1 MKKDP
6 KQKNSSLMKNILKPN
21 TLIIVAAF
29 LMLLGIISTIG
40 LQNQYSKLDEQIQLA
55 PGEETGSNFLE
66 YAFIIGIIISEYAV
80 HLFLI
85 LIAYRMKG
93 RSPIFSQESDIVNMV
108 DPLPQA
114 LVLTAIVIGLATT
127 ALLVGIAMRIYEKY
141 GTFDI
146 TKIKE
151 LKG

>member
-1 MKKDP
+1 MIIYLLCFILFCCGLYCILRKR
-6 KQKNSSLMKNILKPN
+6 NIIK
-21 TLIIVAAF
+21 II
-29 LMLLGIISTIG
+29 LGIII
-40 LQNQYSKLDEQIQLA
+40 A
-55 PGEETGSNFLE
+55 
-66 YAFIIGIIISEYAV
+66 EYAV
-80 HLFLI
+80 NLFFI
-85 LIAYRMKG
+85 LVAYRIEG
-93 RSPIFSQESDIVNMV
+93 RSPIFSSEAEIVNMV

-127 ALLVGIAMRIYEKY
+127 ALLVAIAMRIYEKY